1 LATGP
6 IDRSRARGRASTHT
20 RVVLSTV
27 PNEQVGEK
35 IARALLEEHL
45 VACVNIVPGVRS
57 LYRWQG
63 AIQDEQ
69 ELLLVIK
76 TRADRYE
83 KLEQR
88 LKELHPYDVC
98 EVLAFDVAAG
108 AKTYLDWILA
118 ETRDA

>member
-1 LATGP
+1 MG
-6 IDRSRARGRASTHT
+6 IGSTHT

-35 IARALLEEHL
+35 IARALLEENL
-45 VACVNIVPGVRS
+45 VACVNMVPGVSS

-63 AIQDEQ
+63 NIQDDR

-76 TRADRYE
+76 TRTDRYE
-83 KLEQR
+83 KLEER
-88 LKELHPYDVC
+88 LRELHPYEVC
-98 EVLAFDVAAG
+98 EVMAFDVAAG
-108 AKTYLDWILA
+108 SKPYLDWILA

>member
-1 LATGP
+1 MGIGA
-6 IDRSRARGRASTHT
+6 THT

-35 IARALLEEHL
+35 IARALLEENL
-45 VACVNIVPGVRS
+45 VACVNMVPGVRS

-63 AIQDEQ
+63 AIQDDR

-88 LKELHPYDVC
+88 LRELHPYEVC
-98 EVLAFDVAAG
+98 EVLALDVAAG
-108 AKTYLDWILA
+108 SKAYLDWILA

>member
-1 LATGP
+1 MVAGMG
-6 IDRSRARGRASTHT
+6 IGDTHT

-35 IARALLEEHL
+35 IARALLEENL
-45 VACVNIVPGVRS
+45 VACVNMVPGVRS

-63 AIQDEQ
+63 SIQDEQ
-69 ELLLVIK
+69 EHLLVIK
-76 TRADRYE
+76 TRTDRYE

-88 LKELHPYDVC
+88 LRELHPYEVC
-98 EVLAFDVAAG
+98 EVIAFDVVAG
-108 AKTYLDWILA
+108 AKSYLDWILA